1 MQCEIWQL
9 FCMLWRRGGGPS
21 FCLLVFALHC
31 FIVFWLSH
39 RHPSAPMTH
48 QDSILLSSALL
59 FPSYPLFLCL
69 SLTFQ
74 RNPRCLWKKK
84 KKPPQLTG
92 ARDTEQHSA
101 FCKHTRSYRRCKKN
115 KNVNTTRARCKNVLI
130 WYRDV
135 RKTKQDA
142 GSSEWRSAKQQ
153 LLLNLCGPCCTQW
166 QGFPPASLSSIRG
179 AKCVTRGGL

>member
-1 MQCEIWQL
+1 MKEGWGSVFL
-9 FCMLWRRGGGPS
+9 FACLRSPLLHCVLAVTQAS
-21 FCLLVFALHC
+21 FCPHDSSGFYFVIFCPAFSFLPPLSLP
-31 FIVFWLSH
+31 LSH
-39 RHPSAPMTH
+39 IPA
-48 QDSILLSSALL
+48 LS
-59 FPSYPLFLCL
+59 PLFV
-69 SLTFQ
+69 
-74 RNPRCLWKKK
+74 KKK

-130 WYRDV
+130 CYRDV

-179 AKCVTRGGL
+179 AKCVTRGGP

>member
-1 MQCEIWQL
+1 MKEGWGSVFL
-9 FCMLWRRGGGPS
+9 FACLRSPLLHCVLAVTQAS
-21 FCLLVFALHC
+21 FCPHDSSGFYFVIFCPAFSFLPP
-31 FIVFWLSH
+31 LSL
-39 RHPSAPMTH
+39 P
-48 QDSILLSSALL
+48 LSRIPAQS
-59 FPSYPLFLCL
+59 PLFVE
-69 SLTFQ
+69 
-74 RNPRCLWKKK
+74 KKK
-84 KKPPQLTG
+84 RSLHSWLERETQSNIQLSANTLALIVGAKKT
-92 ARDTEQHSA
+92 
-101 FCKHTRSYRRCKKN
+101 

-179 AKCVTRGGL
+179 AKCVTRGGP

>member
-1 MQCEIWQL
+1 MKEGWGSVFL
-9 FCMLWRRGGGPS
+9 FACLRSPLLHCVLAVTQAS
-21 FCLLVFALHC
+21 FCPH
-31 FIVFWLSH
+31 
-39 RHPSAPMTH
+39 
-48 QDSILLSSALL
+48 DSSGFYFVIFCPAFS
-59 FPSYPLFLCL
+59 FLPPL
-69 SLTFQ
+69 SLPLSRIPAQSPPFV
-74 RNPRCLWKKK
+74 KKK
-84 KKPPQLTG
+84 KAPPQLTG

-115 KNVNTTRARCKNVLI
+115 KNVNTSRARCKNVLI

-179 AKCVTRGGL
+179 AKCVTRGGP

>member
-9 FCMLWRRGGGPS
+9 FCRLWSGGGGFVFLFACLHSPLLHCVLAVTLAS
-21 FCLLVFALHC
+21 FCPHDSSGFYFVIFCPAFSFLPPLSLP
-31 FIVFWLSH
+31 LSH
-39 RHPSAPMTH
+39 
-48 QDSILLSSALL
+48 SSAI
-59 FPSYPLFLCL
+59 PAVCE
-69 SLTFQ
+69 
-74 RNPRCLWKKK
+74 

-101 FCKHTRSYRRCKKN
+101 FCKHTRSYRRCKKY
-115 KNVNTTRARCKNVLI
+115 VNMTRARCKNVLI

-153 LLLNLCGPCCTQW
+153 LLLNPCGPQW
-166 QGFPPASLSSIRG
+166 QGFPPASLSSIRR
-179 AKCVTRGGL
+179 AKCVTRGVP